1 MDYPSL
7 VEDVNTSA
15 VARHQ
20 YSKKGVFAQIVKDIA
35 LQMINAKYNIPN
47 TKYIIPPTQN
57 TSSQI
62 ECICRA

>member
-20 YSKKGVFAQIVKDIA
+20 YSKKGVFAQDVKDIA
-35 LQMINAKYNIPN
+35 LQMINAKYIIRQIPN
-47 TKYIIPPTQN
+47 TSYHPHKIHHPK
-57 TSSQI
+57 
-62 ECICRA
+62 